1 MTAFL
6 TIGVLV
12 LVAIAIWQMTKIF
25 ELSQIK
31 KDASQIANDNDNKY
45 NGYLMFVFLVFIYGI
60 TIFSFYKYTKILLPK
75 AASAHGAD
83 YDNLMLVSFVII
95 FIVQPSHKHYFITLH
110 TNTEEGKVRKHY

>member
-45 NGYLMFVFLVFIYGI
+45 NGYLMFAFLVFIY
-60 TIFSFYKYTKILLPK
+60 
-75 AASAHGAD
+75 
-83 YDNLMLVSFVII
+83 
-95 FIVQPSHKHYFITLH
+95 
-110 TNTEEGKVRKHY
+110 

>member
-45 NGYLMFVFLVFIYGI
+45 NGYLMFAFLVFIYGI
-60 TIFSFYKYTKILLPK
+60 TIFSFLSEPLNICKGELT
-75 AASAHGAD
+75 
-83 YDNLMLVSFVII
+83 
-95 FIVQPSHKHYFITLH
+95 
-110 TNTEEGKVRKHY
+110 

>member
-31 KDASQIANDNDNKY
+31 KDASQIKNVN
-45 NGYLMFVFLVFIYGI
+45 I
-60 TIFSFYKYTKILLPK
+60 
-75 AASAHGAD
+75 
-83 YDNLMLVSFVII
+83 
-95 FIVQPSHKHYFITLH
+95 
-110 TNTEEGKVRKHY
+110 